1 MSCRL
6 GFEMSDGDFETAD
19 QTPGYFGE
27 QFDWEYL
34 FSSDMPKE
42 LERVANAFQIAVYEY
57 WVEHGDQLLDLSPLG
72 PKNFKV
78 YDSVV
83 FDEVLEA
90 LDCVEVVQDI
100 LDTGESQNIF
110 TVKPEAR
117 GKLIA
122 ELPKILDRIAKFE
135 EIS

>member
-1 MSCRL
+1 M
-6 GFEMSDGDFETAD
+6 
-19 QTPGYFGE
+19 
-27 QFDWEYL
+27 
-34 FSSDMPKE
+34 
-42 LERVANAFQIAVYEY
+42 
-57 WVEHGDQLLDLSPLG
+57 DLSPLG

-90 LDCVEVVQDI
+90 MDCVEVVQDM

-110 TVKPEAR
+110 TVEPEAR

-135 EIS
+135 EVFED